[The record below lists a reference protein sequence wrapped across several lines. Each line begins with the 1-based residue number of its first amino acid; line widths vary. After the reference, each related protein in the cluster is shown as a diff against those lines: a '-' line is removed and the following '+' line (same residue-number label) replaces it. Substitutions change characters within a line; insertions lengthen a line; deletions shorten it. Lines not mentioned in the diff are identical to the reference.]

1 MKLHNDQAL
10 LEELIRATA
19 DYYATRD
26 VYIEKDYWVTYALKN
41 LFTSDV
47 ADKVVFKGGTS
58 LSKGYGIIERFSEDV
73 DLALVPKQGRSGARV
88 KRLLR
93 EITSIAGS
101 DLKEDTNTPGEKH
114 GRIRKVYYVYPRQVD
129 GRLMGQVG
137 DRLLIEANAF
147 SRPQPNDCVELQ
159 SYISAFLRAKKE
171 SSLLMDMELESFQV
185 RVLQP
190 EKTLAEKV
198 IALVKASFQQNPI
211 SALRQRIRHAY
222 DIHQLLIMDRVKEF
236 CWSEDFFEQLKDT
249 LEDDSLS
256 PIGNKD
262 WLQQDFTECLFFH
275 APEKFWPQLS
285 SVYNTDF
292 KEMMFG
298 PLPPEDSVVKTL
310 AFVGSRLADFDKQK

>member
-1 MKLHNDQAL
+1 MKLHKDQDL

-41 LFTSDV
+41 LFTSDI

-73 DLALVPKQGRSGARV
+73 DLALIPKLGRSGARV

-93 EITSIAGS
+93 EITSTTGS
-101 DLKEDTNTPGEKH
+101 DLKEDTNTHGEKH

-159 SYISAFLRAKKE
+159 TYISAFLRTKKE

-190 EKTLAEKV
+190 EKTLAKKV
-198 IALVKASFQQNPI
+198 IALVKASFQQDPI
-211 SALRQRIRHAY
+211 AALRQKIRHVY

-236 CWSEDFFEQLKDT
+236 CCSKDFFEQLENT
-249 LEDDSLS
+249 LQDDSLS

-262 WLQQDFTECLFFH
+262 WLQQDFTACLFFH
-275 APEKFWPQLS
+275 APKKFWPQLS
-285 SVYNTDF
+285 SV
-292 KEMMFG
+292 
-298 PLPPEDSVVKTL
+298 
-310 AFVGSRLADFDKQK
+310 